1 MNTKIVATVGPASSA
16 RDKLDRLIQAGV
28 RIFRLNFS
36 HGGASQFTQIIKD
49 LRELEQEHNTAVT
62 ILQDL
67 SGPKIRIGSLNGD
80 TMDFTAGS
88 MAFLGMPEAEAARK
102 RNSRDWPDLPLIPFD
117 HQEVMDS
124 LDVNDRVV
132 MADGALEFVVTA
144 KLGPDL
150 FEIKA
155 QNDGIITSRKGL
167 ALPGKAIK
175 LPALTEKDRRDL
187 ADGLA
192 IGVDAV
198 ALSYVQTPEDI
209 LEAKAI
215 IRKHGR
221 NVPVVAKL
229 ERQTAVDRLDAI
241 LAVTDAVMVAR
252 GDLGVECPLPELPA
266 MQKRIILACNQA
278 SKPVIVATQML
289 LSMVHNPSP
298 TRAETTDVANAV
310 LDGADCLMLSEETAM
325 GNYPVETVQFMG
337 RIIKEAESLL
347 LERHSS
353 IEPPREKATADFLA
367 YSACL
372 LAEKTEAQAIITH
385 SITGSSARLVS
396 ARQPRQPIYALT
408 PDPETL
414 HALNFTWGVRP
425 WLVSQEIES
434 HLERAEK
441 FIDEHPL
448 FYNGRA
454 FIITAG
460 QVRVNQHNAGTNL
473 IKIYVK

>member
-49 LRELEQEHNTAVT
+49 LRDLEREHNTAVT
-62 ILQDL
+62 IMQDL

-80 TMDFTAGS
+80 TMDFVAGN
-88 MAFLGMPEAEAARK
+88 MAFLGKPESEAAHNK
-102 RNSRDWPDLPLIPFD
+102 NNQDQPDLPLIPFD

-132 MADGALEFVVTA
+132 MADGALEFIVTA

-175 LPALTEKDRRDL
+175 LPALTEKDRQDL

-266 MQKRIILACNQA
+266 MQKRIIKACNQA

-289 LSMVHNPSP
+289 LSMVNNPSP

-310 LDGADCLMLSEETAM
+310 LDGADCLMLSE
-325 GNYPVETVQFMG
+325 
-337 RIIKEAESLL
+337 
-347 LERHSS
+347 
-353 IEPPREKATADFLA
+353 
-367 YSACL
+367 
-372 LAEKTEAQAIITH
+372 
-385 SITGSSARLVS
+385 
-396 ARQPRQPIYALT
+396 
-408 PDPETL
+408 
-414 HALNFTWGVRP
+414 
-425 WLVSQEIES
+425 
-434 HLERAEK
+434 
-441 FIDEHPL
+441 
-448 FYNGRA
+448 
-454 FIITAG
+454 
-460 QVRVNQHNAGTNL
+460 
-473 IKIYVK
+473 

>member
-1 MNTKIVATVGPASSA
+1 MNTKIIATVGPASSS
-16 RDKLDRLIQAGV
+16 RDKLNRLIHAGV

-36 HGGASQFTQIIKD
+36 HGGASQFTEIIKD
-49 LRELEQEHNTAVT
+49 LRELEQEGNFVIT

-80 TMDFTAGS
+80 TLNISTGDLVR
-88 MAFLGMPEAEAARK
+88 LGLPESEAARAQI
-102 RNSRDWPDLPLIPFD
+102 DPDGAVLPFIPFD
-117 HQEVMDS
+117 HQPVMDS
-124 LDVNDRVV
+124 LEINDRVV
-132 MADGALEFVVTA
+132 MADGALEFIVTT
-144 KLGPDL
+144 KLSPSL
-150 FEIKA
+150 FELKA

-175 LPALTEKDRRDL
+175 LPALTEKDRQDL

-241 LAVTDAVMVAR
+241 LAVADAVMVAR

-325 GNYPVETVQFMG
+325 GNYPVETVQFMA
-337 RIIKEAESLL
+337 RIIKEAEVLL
-347 LERHSS
+347 LGRAFSL
-353 IEPPREKATADFLA
+353 EPPSEKGTADFLA

-372 LAEKTEAQAIITH
+372 LADKTDAQALIAH
-385 SITGSSARLVS
+385 SLSGTSARLIS

-425 WLVSQEIES
+425 WLVDQEIES
-434 HLERAEK
+434 HLDRAEK
-441 FIDEHPL
+441 FID
-448 FYNGRA
+448 FYPIFSNGRA

-460 QVRVNQHNAGTNL
+460 QGRVNQRNLGTNL
-473 IKIYVK
+473 VKIYIK

>member
-1 MNTKIVATVGPASSA
+1 MNTKIIATVGPASSS
-16 RDKLDRLIQAGV
+16 RENLSRLIKAGV

-36 HGGASQFTQIIKD
+36 HGDASQFIEIIKNI
-49 LRELEQEHNTAVT
+49 RELEREGNFAVT

-67 SGPKIRIGSLNGD
+67 SGPKIRIGCIKDDSLNISLGD
-80 TMDFTAGS
+80 LV
-88 MAFLGMPEAEAARK
+88 FLGLPDAENATPNPA
-102 RNSRDWPDLPLIPFD
+102 LPFIPFD
-117 HQEVMDS
+117 HQAVLDS
-124 LDVNDRVV
+124 LDINDRVV
-132 MADGALEFVVTA
+132 MADGALEFIVSA
-144 KLGPDL
+144 KLTPGL
-150 FEIKA
+150 FELKA
-155 QNDGIITSRKGL
+155 QNNGIITSRKGL

-175 LPALTEKDRRDL
+175 LPALTEKDRKDL
-187 ADGLA
+187 ADGLE
-192 IGVDAV
+192 IGIDAV

-266 MQKRIILACNQA
+266 MQKRIIHVCNQA

-289 LSMVHNPSP
+289 LSMVSNPSP

-325 GNYPVETVQFMG
+325 GNYPVETVQFMA
-337 RIIKEAESLL
+337 RIIKEAEVLL
-347 LERHSS
+347 LERDASR
-353 IEPPREKATADFLA
+353 EPPREKGTADFLA

-372 LAEKTEAQAIITH
+372 LADKTNAQAIVTH
-385 SITGSSARLVS
+385 SLSGSSARLVS

-408 PDPETL
+408 PDLETL
-414 HALNFTWGVRP
+414 HTLNLTWGVRP
-425 WLVSQEIES
+425 WLVSTDIES

-441 FIDEHPL
+441 FIDGHQP
-448 FYNGRA
+448 FSAGKS

-460 QVRVNQHNAGTNL
+460 QMRDTQRSVGTNL
-473 IKIYVK
+473 VKIYVK